1 MVTKNKNLTRD
12 FEGYKIKTGS
22 EIEELTISVTNL
34 EKRNVELKLQ
44 LRTNTKTNTTTVTVN
59 QAPELSIQAP
69 PVIEAAPD
77 QSDLV
82 I

>member
-44 LRTNTKTNTTTVTVN
+44 LRTNTKVNTTTVTVN
-59 QAPELSIQAP
+59 
-69 PVIEAAPD
+69 
-77 QSDLV
+77 
-82 I
+82 

>member
-44 LRTNTKTNTTTVTVN
+44 LRTNTKVNTTTVTVN

-82 I
+82 T